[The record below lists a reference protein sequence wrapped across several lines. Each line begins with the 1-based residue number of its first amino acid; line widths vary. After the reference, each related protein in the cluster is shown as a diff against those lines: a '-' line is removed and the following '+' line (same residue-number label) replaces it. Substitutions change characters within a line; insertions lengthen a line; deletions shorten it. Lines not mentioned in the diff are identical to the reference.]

1 MAASWSTQLGGKVAR
16 LWNTYGWE
24 EPDVRSHVITDLV
37 LSGLTR
43 GKVTCMTD
51 GKERR
56 RFIYKTDCAAAL
68 IRLFEGP
75 ERVAE
80 IAGPEWIT
88 IRQVGEEVSRQLNVE
103 FEPGL
108 GTGSEVMVDP
118 HELLPGWQ
126 PEVTLTDG
134 IREVIKDAR
143 AYLPRIEKLSTVRGE

>member
-1 MAASWSTQLGGKVAR
+1 
-16 LWNTYGWE
+16 
-24 EPDVRSHVITDLV
+24 
-37 LSGLTR
+37 
-43 GKVTCMTD
+43 
-51 GKERR
+51 
-56 RFIYKTDCAAAL
+56 
-68 IRLFEGP
+68 
-75 ERVAE
+75 
-80 IAGPEWIT
+80 
-88 IRQVGEEVSRQLNVE
+88 VGEEVSRQLNVE